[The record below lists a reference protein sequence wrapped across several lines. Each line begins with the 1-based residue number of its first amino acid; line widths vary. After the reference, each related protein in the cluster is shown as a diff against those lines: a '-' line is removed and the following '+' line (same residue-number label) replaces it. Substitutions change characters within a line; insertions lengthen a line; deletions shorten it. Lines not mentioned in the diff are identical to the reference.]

1 MTNVVDPN
9 NQGLGIGDELFGYRV
24 ESITALDEINAVL
37 YCLQH
42 SATGARHVHISTRD
56 RENTFGVTFKT
67 VPRDSTGV
75 AHILEHTALCGS
87 SKYPVRDPFF
97 SMLKRSLSTF
107 MNAFTASDWT
117 MYPFSTQNKTDF
129 YNLMDVYLDAAFF
142 PTLDELSYKQEGHRL
157 EIETADKTDALVYK
171 GVVYN
176 EMKGAMSSPDQVMAR
191 SILNALY
198 PDTTYSFN
206 SGGDPRVIP
215 HLSHDQ
221 LKQFHQRH
229 YHPSNAYFYTY
240 GNLPLK
246 DHLAFLADK
255 IMSRFTRIDPHTDV
269 PSQTRWNEP
278 RQADYSY
285 PLSPRESPDKK
296 CQVCLAWLTCD
307 IRDSFE
313 VLVLTVLEQ
322 ILLANAASPLRKA
335 LMDSGLG
342 SALCD
347 SSGFDADNR
356 DTLFVAGLKET
367 APDAQP
373 EVAKIIMDVMQQ
385 LADEGIDK
393 ELIDSALHQIEFSR
407 KEVTN
412 TPYPY
417 GLRLLL
423 MMIGGW
429 LHGGDPAKI
438 LRLDSDMKRLRSEI
452 GRGPFLEGRIRSYF
466 VENPHR
472 VSLTLVPDRQ
482 KEQKEAEETRQE
494 LMQRI
499 RQLESEQLRQ
509 IRQDADR
516 LKLLQESQEDVSCL
530 PTLALSDVPDD
541 VPAYTP
547 TKVTPDLP
555 LWCYEQ
561 PTSGIFYLNASA
573 CAALDSDLLPWVP
586 FFCYAFTKSGTRKR
600 DYVELA
606 RKIDAATGGLTL
618 SASARV
624 PFGHSHETLPLVSLN
639 AKCLARNLT
648 RMVSIVE
655 ELIGQVDFSNHQRLI
670 QLLGEYQAGLEAMV
684 VQNGHRLAISLSSRA
699 FSSGS
704 ALSEIWS
711 GVHQIGTIR
720 EFGKDQSTAK
730 IEALSNKLKTIAK
743 AVFEPHNMAMA
754 AIGESKQVDQAI
766 GEIQNSPT
774 LGSFERPADSPQLAT
789 IKMAIDQSKIY
800 EGWSTSTAVAFVAQT
815 IATVPIQHE
824 HAPALAVLAKLL
836 RSLYLHREI
845 REKGGAYGGFALY
858 NSENGLFSMASY
870 RDPHIVRTLNVYAG
884 VLAFV
889 QSGSITQE
897 DVKEAIL
904 QVCSD
909 IDKPDPPGPAARKA
923 FSRRILG
930 LTDET
935 RLAFKKQ
942 LLQLAPR
949 QVQTVAETYFS
960 IEPSGAGVA
969 VIAGENHLDKANE
982 QLAER
987 PLARHSI

>member
-1 MTNVVDPN
+1 MANAVDPN
-9 NQGLGIGDELFGYRV
+9 NQGLGIGDELFGYHL
-24 ESITALDEINAVL
+24 ESITPLEEINAVL
-37 YCLQH
+37 YRIKH
-42 SATGARHVHISTRD
+42 TATGAQHVHISTRD
-56 RENTFGVTFKT
+56 KENTFGVTFKT

-87 SKYPVRDPFF
+87 EKYPVRDPFF

-117 MYPFSTQNKTDF
+117 MYPFSTQNTTDF
-129 YNLMDVYLDAAFF
+129 YHLMDVYLDAAFF
-142 PTLDELSYKQEGHRL
+142 PKLEALSFKQEGHRL
-157 EIETADKTDALVYK
+157 DVETADDEDALVYK

-198 PDTTYSFN
+198 PDTTYRFN
-206 SGGDPRVIP
+206 SGGDPLVIP
-215 HLSHDQ
+215 HLTHDQ

-229 YHPSNAYFYTY
+229 YHPSNAFFYTY

-246 DHLAFLADK
+246 DHLAFIADK
-255 IMSRFTRIDPHTDV
+255 IMSRFERIDPKTDV
-269 PSQTRWNEP
+269 QPQPRWDEP
-278 RQADYSY
+278 RKVEYTY
-285 PLSPRESPDKK
+285 PLAPSEAPDKK

-347 SSGFDADNR
+347 ASGFDADNR
-356 DTLFVAGLKET
+356 DTLFVAGLKDT
-367 APDAQP
+367 DPRVQP
-373 EVAKIIMDVMQQ
+373 ETEKIIMDVMRE
-385 LADEGIDK
+385 LAETGIDK

-429 LHGGDPAKI
+429 LHGGDPQKI
-438 LRLDSDMKRLRSEI
+438 LRLDSDMQRLRSEI
-452 GRGPFLEGRIRSYF
+452 EQGPFLEGRIRSYF
-466 VENPHR
+466 MENPHR
-472 VSLTLVPDRQ
+472 ISMILAPDQQ
-482 KEQKEAEETRQE
+482 KEQKEAEQTRQLLKE
-494 LMQRI
+494 RI
-499 RQLESEQLRQ
+499 RQLTPAQLQ
-509 IRQDADR
+509 EVRQDAQL
-516 LKLLQESQEDVSCL
+516 LKRRQESQEDVSCL
-530 PTLALSDVPDD
+530 PTLALADVPGD
-541 VPAYTP
+541 VPAYAP

-561 PTSGIFYLNASA
+561 PTSGIFYLNATASA
-573 CAALDSDLLPWVP
+573 SLDSELLPWVP

-606 RKIDAATGGLTL
+606 RKIDAVTGGLTL
-618 SASARV
+618 SATARV
-624 PFGHSHETLPLVSLN
+624 PFGQSAQALPLVSLN
-639 AKCLARNLT
+639 AKCLARNIEP
-648 RMVSIVE
+648 MVSIVE
-655 ELIGQVDFSNHQRLI
+655 ELFGQAVFSDHQRLI
-670 QLLGEYQAGLEAMV
+670 QLLGEYRSGLEAMV
-684 VQNGHRLAISLSSRA
+684 VQNGHRLAISLSSRV

-720 EFGKDQSTAK
+720 AFDKNHDATR
-730 IEALSNKLKTIAK
+730 IEELSNRLAAIAK
-743 AVFEPHNMAMA
+743 AIVQPNNMAMT
-754 AIGESKQVDQAI
+754 AIGETQQVDRGI
-766 GEIQNSPT
+766 KEIQNSPT
-774 LGSFERPADSPQLAT
+774 LGSFERSADIPNLA
-789 IKMAIDQSKIY
+789 AIEMPIDPSSIY

-815 IATVPIQHE
+815 IPTVPIQHE
-824 HAPALAVLAKLL
+824 HAPALAVLGKLL

-858 NSENGLFSMASY
+858 NAENGLFSMASY
-870 RDPHIVRTLNVYAG
+870 RDPHIARTLDVFSG
-884 VLAFV
+884 VLDLV
-889 QSGSITQE
+889 QSGSITSE

-904 QVCSD
+904 QVCAD

-942 LLQLAPR
+942 LLQVTVK
-949 QVQTVAETYFS
+949 QVETVAQTYFS
-960 IEPSGAGVA
+960 KDLSGTGVA
-969 VIAGENHLDKANE
+969 VIAGEQHLEEANK
-982 QLAER
+982 QLEK
-987 PLARHSI
+987 PLRRHSI

>member
-1 MTNVVDPN
+1 
-9 NQGLGIGDELFGYRV
+9 
-24 ESITALDEINAVL
+24 
-37 YCLQH
+37 
-42 SATGARHVHISTRD
+42 
-56 RENTFGVTFKT
+56 
-67 VPRDSTGV
+67 V

-87 SKYPVRDPFF
+87 NKYPVRDPFF

-117 MYPFSTQNKTDF
+117 MYPFSTQNSTDF

-142 PTLDELSYKQEGHRL
+142 PKLDALSFKQEGHRL
-157 EIETADKTDALVYK
+157 EVETADAVDTLVYK

-176 EMKGAMSSPDQVMAR
+176 EMKGAMSSPDQVMSR
-191 SILNALY
+191 SLLNALY
-198 PDTTYSFN
+198 PDTTYGFN
-206 SGGDPRVIP
+206 SGGDPLVIP
-215 HLSHDQ
+215 QLTYEQ
-221 LKQFHQRH
+221 LKQFHRRH
-229 YHPSNAYFYTY
+229 YHPSNAFFYTY
-240 GNLPLK
+240 GNLPLG
-246 DHLAFLADK
+246 DHLAFIADK
-255 IMSRFTRIDPHTDV
+255 IMSRFTRIDPNTDV
-269 PSQTRWNEP
+269 PSQPRWDEP
-278 RQADYSY
+278 RKVEYTY
-285 PLSPRESPDKK
+285 PLSPSEAPDKK

-335 LMDSGLG
+335 LIDSGLG

-347 SSGFDADNR
+347 ASGFDADNR
-356 DTLFVAGLKET
+356 DTLFAAGLKDT
-367 APDAQP
+367 APEAQP
-373 EVAKIIMDVMQQ
+373 KVAKIIMDVMRQ

-393 ELIDSALHQIEFSR
+393 ALIGSALHQIEFSR

-429 LHGGDPAKI
+429 LHGGDPGKI
-438 LRLDSDMKRLRSEI
+438 LRLDSDMQRLRSEVDQ
-452 GRGPFLEGRIRSYF
+452 GPFLENRIRFYF
-466 VENPHR
+466 IDNPHR
-472 VSLTLVPDRQ
+472 ISMLLAPDQQ
-482 KEQKEAEETRQE
+482 KEQKEAEQIRQE
-494 LMQRI
+494 LKQRI
-499 RQLESEQLRQ
+499 QQLIPEQLQ
-509 IRQDADR
+509 EIKQDAM
-516 LKLLQESQEDVSCL
+516 LLERRQESQEDDSCL
-530 PTLALSDVPDD
+530 PTLALTDVPRD
-541 VPAYTP
+541 VPVCAP

-555 LWCYEQ
+555 VWCYEQ

-573 CAALDSDLLPWVP
+573 SAALDSDLLPWVP

-606 RKIDAATGGLTL
+606 RKIDAVTGGLTL
-618 SASARV
+618 SPNARV
-624 PFGHSHETLPLVSLN
+624 PFGQSAEALPLVALN
-639 AKCLARNLT
+639 AKCLARNMEH
-648 RMVSIVE
+648 MVSIVE

-670 QLLGEYQAGLEAMV
+670 QLLSEYQAGLEAMV
-684 VQNGHRLAISLSSRA
+684 VQNGHRLAISLSSRT

-711 GVHQIGTIR
+711 GVHQIKTIR
-720 EFGKDQSTAK
+720 AFGKDREATQ
-730 IEALSNKLKTIAK
+730 IETLSNKLATIAK
-743 AVFEPHNMAMA
+743 AIFQPHNVAMA
-754 AIGESKQVDQAI
+754 AIGESQQVDQAI
-766 GEIQNSPT
+766 GEIQNCPT
-774 LGSFERPADSPQLAT
+774 LGSFERPTDIPQLST
-789 IKMAIDQSKIY
+789 IEMPIDPSAIY

-824 HAPALAVLAKLL
+824 HAPALAVLGKML

-870 RDPHIVRTLNVYAG
+870 RDPHIARTLDVFAG
-884 VLAFV
+884 VLDFV
-889 QSGSITQE
+889 RSGSITTE

-923 FSRRILG
+923 FSRQILG

-935 RLAFKKQ
+935 RLAFKRQ
-942 LLQLAPR
+942 LLKVAPK
-949 QVQTVAETYFS
+949 QVEAVAETYFS
-960 IEPSGAGVA
+960 TDPSGTGIA
-969 VIAGENHLDKANE
+969 VIAGEQHLEQANE
-982 QLAER
+982 QLADR
-987 PLARHSI
+987 PLERHTI

>member
-1 MTNVVDPN
+1 MTKVTDPN
-9 NQGLGIGDELFGYRV
+9 NQGLGIGDELFGYQV

-37 YCLQH
+37 YRLQH
-42 SATGARHVHISTRD
+42 TATGAQHVHISTRD

-87 SKYPVRDPFF
+87 NKYPVRDPFF

-117 MYPFSTQNKTDF
+117 MYPFSTQNTTDF

-142 PTLDELSYKQEGHRL
+142 PKLDALSFKQEGHRL
-157 EIETADKTDALVYK
+157 EVETADEQETLVYK

-176 EMKGAMSSPDQVMAR
+176 EMKGAMSSPDQVMTR
-191 SILNALY
+191 SVLNALY
-198 PDTTYSFN
+198 PDTTYGFN
-206 SGGDPRVIP
+206 SGGDPLVIP
-215 HLSHDQ
+215 QLTYEQ
-221 LKQFHQRH
+221 LKQFHGRH
-229 YHPSNAYFYTY
+229 YHPSNAFFYTY

-246 DHLAFLADK
+246 DQLTFIADK
-255 IMSRFTRIDPHTDV
+255 IMSRFTRIDPNTDV
-269 PSQTRWNEP
+269 PSQPRWDEP
-278 RQADYSY
+278 RKVEYTY
-285 PLSPRESPDKK
+285 PLSPSEAPDKK

-335 LMDSGLG
+335 LIDSGLG

-347 SSGFDADNR
+347 GSGFDADNR
-356 DTLFVAGLKET
+356 DTLFAAGLKDT
-367 APDAQP
+367 APESQP
-373 EVAKIIMDVMQQ
+373 KVAKIIMDVMRQ
-385 LADEGIDK
+385 LVDKGIDK

-429 LHGGDPAKI
+429 LHGGDPGKI
-438 LRLDSDMKRLRSEI
+438 LSLDSDMQRLRSEI
-452 GRGPFLEGRIRSYF
+452 DQGPFLESRIRTYF
-466 VENPHR
+466 IDNPHR
-472 VSLTLVPDRQ
+472 ISMILAPDQQ
-482 KEQKEAEETRQE
+482 KEQKEAEQIRQE
-494 LMQRI
+494 LNQRL
-499 RQLESEQLRQ
+499 RQLIPEQLQ
-509 IRQDADR
+509 EIKQDAAL
-516 LKLLQESQEDVSCL
+516 LKRQQESQEDVSCL
-530 PTLALSDVPDD
+530 PTLALTDVPGD
-541 VPAYTP
+541 VPAYAP

-555 LWCYEQ
+555 MWCYEQ
-561 PTSGIFYLNASA
+561 PTSGIFYLNTSAS
-573 CAALDSDLLPWVP
+573 AALDSDLLPWVP
-586 FFCYAFTKSGTRKR
+586 FFCYAFTKSGTRER

-606 RKIDAATGGLTL
+606 RKIDAVTGGLTL
-618 SASARV
+618 SPNARV
-624 PFGHSHETLPLVSLN
+624 PFGQSAEALPLVSLN
-639 AKCLARNLT
+639 AKCLARNIEH
-648 RMVSIVE
+648 MVSIVE

-670 QLLGEYQAGLEAMV
+670 QLLSEYQAGLEAMV
-684 VQNGHRLAISLSSRA
+684 VHNGHRLAISLSSRT

-720 EFGKDQSTAK
+720 AFATDYDATQ
-730 IEALSNKLKTIAK
+730 IETLSNKLAAIAK
-743 AVFEPHNMAMA
+743 AIFQPSNVAMA
-754 AIGESKQVDQAI
+754 AIGESQQVDQAI
-766 GEIQNSPT
+766 AEIQNCPT
-774 LGSFERPADSPQLAT
+774 LGSFERAADIPKLAT
-789 IKMAIDQSKIY
+789 MEMPIDPSEIY

-815 IATVPIQHE
+815 IPTVPIQHE
-824 HAPALAVLAKLL
+824 HAPALAVLGKML

-870 RDPHIVRTLNVYAG
+870 RDPHIARTLDVFSG
-884 VLAFV
+884 VLDFV
-889 QSGSITQE
+889 RSGSITAE

-909 IDKPDPPGPAARKA
+909 IDRPDPPGPAARKA

-935 RLAFKKQ
+935 RLAFKKK
-942 LLQLAPR
+942 LLQLAPK
-949 QVQTVAETYFS
+949 QVETIAETYFS
-960 IEPSGAGVA
+960 TDPSRTGVA
-969 VIAGENHLDKANE
+969 VIAGEQQLEQANE
-982 QLAER
+982 QLADK
-987 PLARHSI
+987 PLARHTI